1 MFYLELL
8 LIMQGILVILM
19 FIFLR
24 KMNGIKEQI
33 DQITKE
39 VKDYLKFI
47 EEDISQED
55 KIIKENQSEKK
66 KEDVQN
72 YIIQSVLKEY
82 FP

>member
-55 KIIKENQSEKK
+55 KIIKEKQSEKK